1 METPVSEKKTPGQ
14 RKKNVLDWVEE
25 LVIAVVIIGVVFTFF
40 FRIIT
45 VTGNSMAPNYS
56 DGDRVLVTGAA
67 LGVEQGDVVV
77 VVNVL
82 EEPII
87 KRVIATEGQVVDF
100 DPDTRAVLVDGQP
113 VDETQFGLENG
124 ITDLPYSSFEV
135 LEFPQTVPEGCVFVL
150 GDNRSVSEDSRYQRV
165 GMIDTRTFWV
175 RPWCASSPWTASAW
189 PSKEV
194 RGREDAP
201 WKRGH
206 TRRRAR
212 EGPGASASPCW
223 NGWR

>member
-113 VDETQFGLENG
+113 VDETQFGLEND

-165 GMIDTRTFWV
+165 GMIDTRNILGKALV
-175 RPWCASSPWTASAW
+175 RIFPLDRIGLAQ
-189 PSKEV
+189 
-194 RGREDAP
+194 
-201 WKRGH
+201 
-206 TRRRAR
+206 
-212 EGPGASASPCW
+212 
-223 NGWR
+223 

>member
-67 LGVEQGDVVV
+67 LGVEKGDVVV

-87 KRVIATEGQVVDF
+87 KRVVATEGQTVDF
-100 DPDTRAVLVDGQP
+100 DPVLGEVLVDGVALP
-113 VDETQFGLENG
+113 GSVFGIEDG
-124 ITDLPYSSFEV
+124 ITFVPDVPGQV

-150 GDNRSVSEDSRYQRV
+150 GDNRGHSTDSRFQSV
-165 GMIDTRTFWV
+165 GMVDQRNILGKVVFNIYPFSNLGFV
-175 RPWCASSPWTASAW
+175 S
-189 PSKEV
+189 
-194 RGREDAP
+194 
-201 WKRGH
+201 
-206 TRRRAR
+206 
-212 EGPGASASPCW
+212 
-223 NGWR
+223 

>member
-67 LGVEQGDVVV
+67 LGVKQGDVVV

-87 KRVIATEGQVVDF
+87 KRVIATEGQVVVF

-150 GDNRSVSEDSRYQRV
+150 GDNRSVSEDSWYQRV
-165 GMIDTRTFWV
+165 GMIDTRNILGKALV
-175 RPWCASSPWTASAW
+175 RIFPLDRIGLAQ
-189 PSKEV
+189 
-194 RGREDAP
+194 
-201 WKRGH
+201 
-206 TRRRAR
+206 
-212 EGPGASASPCW
+212 
-223 NGWR
+223 

>member
-67 LGVEQGDVVV
+67 LGVEQGDVVL

-150 GDNRSVSEDSRYQRV
+150 GDNRQNSKDSRFAEV
-165 GMIDTRTFWV
+165 GMVDCRNILGKVVFNLY
-175 RPWCASSPWTASAW
+175 PF
-189 PSKEV
+189 SKLGFV
-194 RGREDAP
+194 G
-201 WKRGH
+201 
-206 TRRRAR
+206 
-212 EGPGASASPCW
+212 
-223 NGWR
+223 